1 MQDLFNT
8 YARPTENRASTVKLA
23 NVNDRAAIIVGESAV
38 DVATASG
45 GAYGPAMADVY
56 AKWDAFAAW
65 ASSATLT
72 GGVAYSEAELGA
84 IAPNA
89 TQVFAIG
96 LNYRAHAAEGGAEVP
111 KAPATFTKFQSC
123 LSRPFQSVPSVPGL
137 HDWEAEL
144 VVVIAR
150 HAHKVAAS
158 DAWSYVAGVTCGQ
171 DFSERVTQRAAGSH
185 FSLGKS
191 YPCFGPTGPWLVTP
205 DELANPDDLAISC
218 DVSGQTMQSSRT
230 SNMVFPV
237 PVLIEYLSAIVPLN
251 AGDIIFT
258 GTPEGVGYARTPPR
272 LLAVGDV
279 VTTTIEGI
287 GTIRQ
292 SIV

>member
-1 MQDLFNT
+1 M
-8 YARPTENRASTVKLA
+8 KLA
-23 NVNDRAAIIVGESAV
+23 NINDRAAIIVGETSV
-38 DVATASG
+38 DVASASG
-45 GAYGPAMADVY
+45 GEYGPSMAEVY
-56 AKWDAFAAW
+56 AKWDAFVTWAGAAV
-65 ASSATLT
+65 LPV
-72 GGVAYSEAELGA
+72 GVSFAEAELGA
-84 IAPNA
+84 ISPTAI
-89 TQVFAIG
+89 QVFAIG
-96 LNYRAHAAEGGAEVP
+96 LNYRAHAAEGGSEVP

-123 LSRPFQSVPSVPGL
+123 LSRPFEPVPSVPGL

-150 HAHKVAAS
+150 HAHKVSAA

-171 DFSERVTQRAAGSH
+171 DFSERVTQRAAGAH

-218 DVSGQTMQSSRT
+218 DVSGQAMQSSRT

-237 PVLIEYLSAIVPLN
+237 PVLIEYLSGIVPLN

-272 LLAVGDV
+272 LLSAGDV